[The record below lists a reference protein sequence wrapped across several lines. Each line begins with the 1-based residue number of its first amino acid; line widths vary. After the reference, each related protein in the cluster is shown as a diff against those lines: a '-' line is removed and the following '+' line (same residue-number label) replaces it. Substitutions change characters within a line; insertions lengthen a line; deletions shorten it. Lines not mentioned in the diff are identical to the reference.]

1 MWAVQSSALRWQGFN
16 IRCVVLPAICVC
28 SAVCRAVCLCVFVPV
43 WPCGLH
49 STRWEALPGPLLTST
64 LHFKPAEGAV
74 ALLSHLHAVI
84 AKHVPSALAV
94 GPTQWRLAV
103 QKMLAGEVWH
113 LWQSC
118 MLFSFVVWPPREC
131 VLVTAFC
138 GCLCSDLKVV
148 CVCGP

>member
-1 MWAVQSSALRWQGFN
+1 M
-16 IRCVVLPAICVC
+16 
-28 SAVCRAVCLCVFVPV
+28 FVPV

-113 LWQSC
+113 LWPATAIVYSIFIRC
-118 MLFSFVVWPPREC
+118 VVSARVRAC
-131 VLVTAFC
+131 D
-138 GCLCSDLKVV
+138 CLCSDFNVV
-148 CVCGP
+148 CVSVVRNVMCVHV